1 MEPQSLRD
9 WLAAQGLVLD
19 DQTLRA
25 VEAWRRAWTQEWERV
40 RAFTLRDEDLPA
52 PLWCWPP

>member
-1 MEPQSLRD
+1 MERMLEEMVRD
-9 WLAAQGLVLD
+9 LLGAAPD

-25 VEAWRRAWTQEWERV
+25 VEGWRRAWRREWERV
-40 RAFTLRDEDLPA
+40 ESFDLGDEDLPA